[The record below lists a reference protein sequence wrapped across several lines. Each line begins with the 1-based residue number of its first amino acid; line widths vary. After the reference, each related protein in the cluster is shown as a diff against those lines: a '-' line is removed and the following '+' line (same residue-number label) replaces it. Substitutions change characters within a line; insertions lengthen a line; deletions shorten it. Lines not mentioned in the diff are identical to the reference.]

1 MMLYLAADG
10 QPFSDP
16 DAAAFK
22 SDLMHKETGGQFQVV
37 PIDGGYAVEPQP
49 LTDAGLADTDDRAPA
64 IARQSFAASPSDLRN
79 DASIDQTA
87 QTEKPFIFTL
97 RPAWRAQLGGFCFM
111 LIGGLLVIAPTWPVA
126 LFSAD
131 AVYAINNRFP
141 AIWDDIALGGFAFS
155 LIGIVVVLVRRYWQ
169 KSVITND
176 GVMQSVGILIFSHV
190 SHIDMANVHVVDIRK
205 PNLAHILL
213 NLGTVELSTPGSA
226 GADVAIVDVV
236 SPKRL
241 ATFIR
246 ERVAINRSRRPSHNI
261 S

>member
-1 MMLYLAADG
+1 MTLYFAAGG

-22 SDLMHKETGGQFQVV
+22 ADRMHEESGGQFQVV

-49 LTDAGLADTDDRAPA
+49 LTDADLGNTVDRAPA
-64 IARQSFAASPSDLRN
+64 TACQGLASSPSAQRN
-79 DASIDQTA
+79 DASIDQTV
-87 QTEKPFIFTL
+87 QTEKPFVFTL

-111 LIGGLLVIAPTWPVA
+111 LIGGLLVIAPTWPIA

-131 AVYAINNRFP
+131 VVYAINNRFP
-141 AIWDDIALGGFAFS
+141 ATWDDIALSGFAFF

-176 GVMQSVGILIFSHV
+176 SVMQSVGILIFSHV

-246 ERVAINRSRRPSHNI
+246 
-261 S
+261 

>member
-1 MMLYLAADG
+1 MTLYLAAGG

-22 SDLMHKETGGQFQVV
+22 AERMHEESGGQFQVV
-37 PIDGGYAVEPQP
+37 TIDGGYAVEPQR
-49 LTDAGLADTDDRAPA
+49 LSDTDLGNADDRAPA
-64 IARQSFAASPSDLRN
+64 TVRQGFAAS
-79 DASIDQTA
+79 SIDQTA
-87 QTEKPFIFTL
+87 QTEQPFMFTL

-111 LIGGLLVIAPTWPVA
+111 LIGGLLVVAPTWPVA

-141 AIWDDIALGGFAFS
+141 AIWDDIALSGFAFC
-155 LIGIVVVLVRRYWQ
+155 LIGMVVVLVRRYWQ

-205 PNLAHILL
+205 PNLVHILL

-246 ERVAINRSRRPSHNI
+246 ERVAINKSRRQSGNFT
-261 S
+261 

>member
-1 MMLYLAADG
+1 MTLYLAAGG

-22 SDLMHKETGGQFQVV
+22 ADRMHQESGGQFQVV
-37 PIDGGYAVEPQP
+37 AIDGGYAVEPQP
-49 LTDAGLADTDDRAPA
+49 LTDGCLGKIDDRAPA
-64 IARQSFAASPSDLRN
+64 TGRHGIAASPSDLRN
-79 DASIDQTA
+79 NASLDQTA
-87 QTEKPFIFTL
+87 QTEEPFIFTL

-111 LIGGLLVIAPTWPVA
+111 LIGSLLVVAPTWPIA
-126 LFSAD
+126 LFSEE
-131 AVYAINNRFP
+131 AVYAINSRFP
-141 AIWDDIALGGFAFS
+141 AIWDNVALSGFAFC

-176 GVMQSVGILIFSHV
+176 SVMQSVGILIFSHV
-190 SHIDMANVHVVDIRK
+190 SHIDMANVHVVDMRK

-246 ERVAINRSRRPSHNI
+246 ERVAINKARRRSHNLT
-261 S
+261 

>member
-1 MMLYLAADG
+1 MTLYLAAGG

-22 SDLMHKETGGQFQVV
+22 AERMHEESGGLFQVI
-37 PIDGGYAVEPQP
+37 PIEGGYAVEPQR
-49 LTDAGLADTDDRAPA
+49 LTDAGPGNTDARAPSTGHQGLA
-64 IARQSFAASPSDLRN
+64 TSPSERRN
-79 DASIDQTA
+79 DASMEHAA
-87 QTEKPFIFTL
+87 QTEKPFVFTL
-97 RPAWRAQLGGFCFM
+97 RPAWRAQLGGFCLM
-111 LIGGLLVIAPTWPVA
+111 LIGALLVVAPTWPVA

-141 AIWDDIALGGFAFS
+141 VVWDNIALSGFAFC
-155 LIGIVVVLVRRYWQ
+155 LIGIVLVLARRYWQ

-246 ERVAINRSRRPSHNI
+246 ERVAINKSRRPSHNLG
-261 S
+261 

>member
-1 MMLYLAADG
+1 MTLYLAAGG

-22 SDLMHKETGGQFQVV
+22 ADRMHKESGGQFQVV

-49 LTDAGLADTDDRAPA
+49 LTDAGFGNTDDRAPA
-64 IARQSFAASPSDLRN
+64 TARQGFAAS
-79 DASIDQTA
+79 SIDQTV
-87 QTEKPFIFTL
+87 QTEKPFVFTL

-141 AIWDDIALGGFAFS
+141 AIWDDIALSGFAFC

-169 KSVITND
+169 KSVITNN

-246 ERVAINRSRRPSHNI
+246 ERVVINKSRRPSHSI

>member
-1 MMLYLAADG
+1 MTLYLAAGG

-22 SDLMHKETGGQFQVV
+22 ADRMHKESGGQFQVV
-37 PIDGGYAVEPQP
+37 PIDGGYAVEPRR
-49 LTDAGLADTDDRAPA
+49 LTDTGLGNTVDRAPA
-64 IARQSFAASPSDLRN
+64 TARQGFAVSPSDQRN
-79 DASIDQTA
+79 DASIDQTV
-87 QTEKPFIFTL
+87 QTEKPFVFTL
-97 RPAWRAQLGGFCFM
+97 RPAWRAQLSGFCFM
-111 LIGGLLVIAPTWPVA
+111 LIGGLLVVAPTWPVA

-141 AIWDDIALGGFAFS
+141 AIWDDIALSGFAFC

-190 SHIDMANVHVVDIRK
+190 SHINMANVHVVDIRK

-246 ERVAINRSRRPSHNI
+246 ERVAINKSRRQPDNFT
-261 S
+261 